1 MRTCEDELFQSV
13 AIIKKNSKRSLL
25 AHLTH
30 VCLLLPFFDSAKNY
44 QLGWY
49 ERQQFSFDPLA
60 NINKAV
66 NFIMNGVSEYKTSGN
81 TDGKLITLRI
91 VMYGDDYG
99 TDYYVGF
106 NDAYGVNEGTLEG
119 RNEVL
124 LFEKLGGGPDDY
136 GESNRLKTLGVGQA
150 VTIKNFK
157 DTANDVTIT
166 FKSLTNGGRDANIV
180 ITTTQDDS
188 GDDDDDNDPPI
199 QAPTPAPVDVSYDYP
214 SVNPADNDYSVDFP
228 SYNPAD
234 INYPTD
240 DAIPQTFEPI
250 SPSVPISMKGNC
262 AEGRSKFQVNIQTD
276 DYPGEMYWQLVSS
289 DGAILA
295 GSERAYLDAQ
305 TQFYDPSEQQFYC
318 LESGS
323 YTFKMVDA
331 GGDGFCCA
339 YGFGHMIGVLEG
351 EEIFSGNEF
360 EAEES
365 HAFIVEELPTDG
377 PPESCQDE
385 PGKHWIHLKSDGS
398 KLKYKNTCMW
408 AGKAPKNRC
417 KKMHEDWT
425 RSVADSCPVTC
436 DKCTNNDGPPESCQ
450 DEPGKHWIHLKSNG
464 TKLRKRTC
472 AQAAKKPNTW
482 CKRKLKDMI
491 RKVADICPETCDKC
505 NN

>member
-1 MRTCEDELFQSV
+1 
-13 AIIKKNSKRSLL
+13 
-25 AHLTH
+25 
-30 VCLLLPFFDSAKNY
+30 
-44 QLGWY
+44 
-49 ERQQFSFDPLA
+49 
-60 NINKAV
+60 
-66 NFIMNGVSEYKTSGN
+66 MNGVSEYKTSGN

-99 TDYYVGF
+99 TDYFVGF

-188 GDDDDDNDPPI
+188 GDDDDDDNDPPI

-262 AEGRSKFQVNIQTD
+262 AAGRSKFQVNIQTD

-305 TQFYDPSEQQFYC
+305 TQFYDPSEQEFYC
-318 LESGS
+318 LEIGS

-339 YGFGHMIGVLEG
+339 YGFGHMTGMLEG

-360 EAEES
+360 EAEAS

-398 KLKYKNTCMW
+398 KLKYKNTYLCLLLISLF
-408 AGKAPKNRC
+408 GKA
-417 KKMHEDWT
+417 ES
-425 RSVADSCPVTC
+425 RS
-436 DKCTNNDGPPESCQ
+436 
-450 DEPGKHWIHLKSNG
+450 L
-464 TKLRKRTC
+464 
-472 AQAAKKPNTW
+472 
-482 CKRKLKDMI
+482 
-491 RKVADICPETCDKC
+491 
-505 NN
+505 